1 MRWRGVGGLM
11 LLDAKGPPLPTIK
24 NGLETLKKASSHRVP
39 WSCMVLVS
47 ALVFGLVFGLVLD
60 SGGLGGWVGL
70 GWLGL
75 AWLGLAW
82 VVSVLGL
89 SWVVLGHIK
98 ATQGNAQEGE
108 EGAR

>member
-1 MRWRGVGGLM
+1 M
-11 LLDAKGPPLPTIK
+11 LLGAKGPPLPTIK
-24 NGLETLKKASSHRVP
+24 NGLETLRRRLPTVSHGHAWSSCLRWWLRWYWIQV
-39 WSCMVLVS
+39 VLV
-47 ALVFGLVFGLVLD
+47 VVLVLVV
-60 SGGLGGWVGL
+60 LVVE
-70 GWLGL
+70 
-75 AWLGLAW
+75 

>member
-1 MRWRGVGGLM
+1 MV
-11 LLDAKGPPLPTIK
+11 
-24 NGLETLKKASSHRVP
+24 
-39 WSCMVLVS
+39 VLV
-47 ALVFGLVFGLVLD
+47 LVVLVVE
-60 SGGLGGWVGL
+60 
-70 GWLGL
+70 
-75 AWLGLAW
+75 